1 MCIASSLLRSSG
13 GWRLLQQAVAV
24 RVGGGSDAGGTRRW
38 HWASVMRGGR
48 QGTSG
53 EPHHDSRF
61 HKSHTQAL
69 FLDHGEATKQN
80 GGGVCLF
87 QCFLDEQWIFFL
99 PILMIGAVLEAL
111 FLDPFTVVPSNLCS
125 YGFVEQCCLKNICG
139 DLKKKKKKKQEKFVN
154 YSHV

>member
-13 GWRLLQQAVAV
+13 GWRLLQQVVAV

-38 HWASVMRGGR
+38 HWALVMRGGR

-53 EPHHDSRF
+53 EPHHDGRF
-61 HKSHTQAL
+61 HKSHTRAL

-87 QCFLDEQWIFFL
+87 QHFLDGQWIFFTYFEDWSSIGGLISPPFYSCPFQSLLIWFPGAML
-99 PILMIGAVLEAL
+99 PQKYLW
-111 FLDPFTVVPSNLCS
+111 
-125 YGFVEQCCLKNICG
+125 
-139 DLKKKKKKKQEKFVN
+139 DLKKKKKKKQEKSVN